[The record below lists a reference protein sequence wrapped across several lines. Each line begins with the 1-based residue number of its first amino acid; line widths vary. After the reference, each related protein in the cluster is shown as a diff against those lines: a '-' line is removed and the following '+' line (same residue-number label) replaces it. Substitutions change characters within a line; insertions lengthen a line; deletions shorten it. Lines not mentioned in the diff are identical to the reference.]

1 MDCGKIDSE
10 TTFRSRSGVDD
21 RTSTEICG
29 KSMQDN

>member
-10 TTFRSRSGVDD
+10 TTFRSRLDH

-29 KSMQDN
+29 KSMKDN